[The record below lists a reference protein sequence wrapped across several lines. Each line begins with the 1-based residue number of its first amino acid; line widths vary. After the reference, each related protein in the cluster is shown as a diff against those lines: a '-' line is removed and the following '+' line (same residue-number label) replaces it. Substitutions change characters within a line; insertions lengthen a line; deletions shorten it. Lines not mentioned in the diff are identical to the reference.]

1 MKDDEGYKELIKM
14 LRQEIHELKQ
24 ISCENEKNKNLLQ
37 GYKKVIVDL
46 SNKLRRE
53 DS

>member
-14 LRQEIHELKQ
+14 LRQEIQELKQ
-24 ISCENEKNKNLLQ
+24 FKYEAIRLENLLQ
-37 GYKKVIVDL
+37 GYKKVIIDL
-46 SNKLRRE
+46 SNKLRHK

>member
-1 MKDDEGYKELIKM
+1 MKDDEGYKKLNKM
-14 LRQEIHELKQ
+14 LRQEKHELKQ
-24 ISCENEKNKNLLQ
+24 FKYEVIRLENLLQ
-37 GYKKVIVDL
+37 GYKKVIIDL